1 MSITTAP
8 PVLTALDHE
17 RRVDVRFVADL
28 TGKSERDIWR
38 KVSAGKFPRP
48 AKLSP
53 RNTRWRLG
61 DVIAWLNEQHSE
73 RGGQSRA

>member
-1 MSITTAP
+1 MSTITAP

-17 RRVDVRFVADL
+17 RRVSVKVVAAL
-28 TGKSERDIWR
+28 TGKSPRDIWR
-38 KVSAGKFPRP
+38 QTSAGKFPRP

-61 DVIAWLNEQHSE
+61 DVIAWMSAQHTE
-73 RGGQSRA
+73 GGQSHA